1 MKIGVVSHMFP
12 TKQRPVFG
20 SFIKDELGHLAKHVD
35 IRLIAPVPT
44 RYWFGGK
51 NISPSETEYIV
62 KRPLVFSFPR
72 YFMQNLYPDSMA
84 LTLKKSSRGFF
95 EDCNVIHAHN
105 AFPDGVASVKAFGNR
120 FPVIVTVHGSD
131 VNMFAMKPNLQ
142 PDIVNALNK
151 TSCIICVSASLK
163 DKLHE
168 IRVSSRCEVIP
179 NGVNTELFT
188 PGDRTEACRLLGL
201 DPDRPKIIFVGNFT
215 KIKGVEYLIQSMTVV
230 LKEYPDCELILL
242 GAQPGNK
249 YLMKY
254 NKLIE
259 SIGIK
264 NAIRIVRMVPHENLP
279 PWMQASDLL
288 VLPSI
293 REGFGLVIAEALA
306 CGRPVVAT
314 KSGGPESI
322 VEKGLGVLVTPGDY
336 EALGNGILRVLDGKD
351 ILNSAAMVR
360 SIKYRFSYDS
370 ISKKIV
376 SVYNNIL
383 EEV

>member
-1 MKIGVVSHMFP
+1 MRIGVVSHMFP

-20 SFIKDELGHLAKHVD
+20 SFIKDELDHLAKHVD
-35 IRLIAPVPT
+35 IRLIAPVST
-44 RYWFGGK
+44 RYWFEGK

-84 LTLKKSSRGFF
+84 FTLKKSSRGFF
-95 EDCNVIHAHN
+95 EDCDIIHAHN
-105 AFPDGVASVKAFGNR
+105 AFPDCVASVKAFGNR
-120 FPVIVTVHGSD
+120 FPVVVTVHGSD
-131 VNMFAMKPNLQ
+131 INMFAMKPNLQ
-142 PDIVNALNK
+142 PVIVNALNK

-168 IRVSSRCEVIP
+168 IGVSSRCEVIP

-201 DPDRPKIIFVGNFT
+201 DPDRPRIIFVGNFT
-215 KIKGVEYLIQSMTVV
+215 KIKGIEYLIQSMPVV

-242 GAQPGNK
+242 GAQPGNT

-264 NAIRIVRMVPHENLP
+264 NAIRIVRTVPHENLP

-288 VLPSI
+288 VLPSMS
-293 REGFGLVIAEALA
+293 EGFGLVIAEALA

-336 EALGNGILRVLDGKD
+336 EALGNGILRVLDRKG

-376 SVYNNIL
+376 SVYNNI
-383 EEV
+383 

>member
-1 MKIGVVSHMFP
+1 MRIGVVSHMFP

-20 SFIKDELGHLAKHVD
+20 SFVKDELDHLAKHVD
-35 IRLIAPVPT
+35 IRLIAPVLT
-44 RYWFGGK
+44 RYWFWKK
-51 NISPSETEYIV
+51 NNFLSETEYII
-62 KRPLVFSFPR
+62 KQPLTLSFPR
-72 YFMQNLYPDSMA
+72 YFLQKLNPDSMA

-95 EDCNVIHAHN
+95 EDCDIIHAHN
-105 AFPDGVASVKAFGNR
+105 AFPDGVASVKAFGNK
-120 FPVIVTVHGSD
+120 FPVIITVHGSD
-131 VNMFAMKPNLQ
+131 VNMFAMKPTLQ
-142 PDIVNALNK
+142 PDIVNSLNK
-151 TSCIICVSASLK
+151 TGLIICVSASLK

-168 IRVSSRCEVIP
+168 IGVTSRCEVIP

-201 DPDRPKIIFVGNFT
+201 DHDRPRIIFVGNFK
-215 KIKGVEYLIQSMTVV
+215 KIKGVEYLIQSMPFV
-230 LKEYPDCELILL
+230 LKKYPDCELILL

-249 YLMKY
+249 YVMKY

-264 NAIRIVRMVPHENLP
+264 NAIRIVRMVHHENLP

-293 REGFGLVIAEALA
+293 SEGFGLVLAEALA

-314 KSGGPESI
+314 MSGGPESI
-322 VEKGLGVLVTPGDY
+322 VEEGLGVLVTPGDH
-336 EALGNGILRVLDGKD
+336 EALGNGILRVLDGKG
-351 ILNSAAMVR
+351 ILNSAALVR

-376 SVYNNIL
+376 SVYNNIMEGL
-383 EEV
+383 